1 MQNMIYKTNT
11 IPAGIQNTLLKELY
25 ESGCYFLSII
35 HTAEKNSPYLSVD
48 IIRFAI
54 ECFGNKWLGKD
65 FTVIRPDKILGK
77 LLDKEVTVISLN
89 GKEKDLLQTMEYKA
103 VVNCWYNPNTGLHH
117 FNTDDWDS
125 LVNSKTVKEGYIVG
139 YRVFN
144 WK

>member
-1 MQNMIYKTNT
+1 MIYRTNM
-11 IPAGIQNTLLKELY
+11 IPAGIQNTLLKQLY

-35 HTAEKNSPYLSVD
+35 HIAEKNSPYLSVD

-54 ECFGNKWLGKD
+54 ECIDNKWIKND
-65 FTVIRPDKILGK
+65 FTVIMPDK

-89 GKEKDLLQTMEYKA
+89 EKEKDLLKTMEYKA
-103 VVNCWYNPNTGLHH
+103 VINNWYNPKTGLHH

-125 LVNSKTVKEGYIVG
+125 LINSKTVKEGFIVG
-139 YRVFN
+139 FRVFN

>member
-1 MQNMIYKTNT
+1 MTYRANT
-11 IPAGIQNTLLKELY
+11 IPAGIQNTLLKQLY

-48 IIRFAI
+48 AIRFAI
-54 ECFGNKWLGKD
+54 ECIDNKWLEKD
-65 FTVIRPDKILGK
+65 FTVIRPNKILGR
-77 LLDKEVTVISLN
+77 LLDKEVSVISLSE
-89 GKEKDLLQTMEYKA
+89 KEKDLLQTMEYKA
-103 VVNCWYNPNTGLHH
+103 VINCWYNPKTGLYH

-125 LVNSKTVKEGYIVG
+125 LIKSKTVKEGFIVG

>member
-1 MQNMIYKTNT
+1 MIYRTNT

-35 HTAEKNSPYLSVD
+35 HIAEKNSPYLSVD
-48 IIRFAI
+48 VIRFAI
-54 ECFGNKWLGKD
+54 ECIDNKWLEND

-89 GKEKDLLQTMEYKA
+89 EKEKDLLKTMEYKA
-103 VVNCWYNPNTGLHH
+103 VVNNWYNPKTGLHH

-139 YRVFN
+139 YRIFN
-144 WK
+144 WN

>member
-1 MQNMIYKTNT
+1 MNYRTNT

-25 ESGCYFLSII
+25 ESGCYLLSVI

-54 ECFGNKWLGKD
+54 ECIDNKWIKND
-65 FTVIRPDKILGK
+65 FTVIMPDKILGK

-89 GKEKDLLQTMEYKA
+89 GKEKDLLKTIEYKK
-103 VVNCWYNPNTGLHH
+103 VINKWYNPKTGLYH

-125 LVNSKTVKEGYIVG
+125 LVNSKTVNEGYIVG